1 MSSGCP
7 RATLKWLLSLD
18 LSLPIKQVRRDFS
31 NGFLFAE
38 LFAKFFPSD
47 VSLHSYDTGSSLARK
62 KDNWRLLQ
70 KVFKVRCVCLC
81 VCVCVCASPFDR
93 DTYTYL
99 SLNDDGIVIRPSCLT
114 ASRVSNASGIAAP
127 VRPLAS
133 ERN

>member
-1 MSSGCP
+1 MVVGGGCP

-38 LFAKFFPSD
+38 VFHKFFPSE

-70 KVFKVRCVCLC
+70 KVFKVRFGSHSNHTLARALYHRPRPCPLPTP
-81 VCVCVCASPFDR
+81 STR
-93 DTYTYL
+93 TLL
-99 SLNDDGIVIRPSCLT
+99 SFAPSHLG
-114 ASRVSNASGIAAP
+114 A
-127 VRPLAS
+127 
-133 ERN
+133 